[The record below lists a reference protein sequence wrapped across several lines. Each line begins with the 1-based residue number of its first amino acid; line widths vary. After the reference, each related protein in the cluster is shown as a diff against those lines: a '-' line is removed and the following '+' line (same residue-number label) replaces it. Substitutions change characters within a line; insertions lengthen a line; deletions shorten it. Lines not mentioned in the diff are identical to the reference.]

1 MSILIKFCVL
11 IAAVM
16 IALQVL
22 LALIPTAIVIT
33 LVAGVAVGVSNAALV
48 GFKDGN
54 AGAAWQG
61 FCGGFGGTF
70 KVGVGV
76 LKTITRII
84 FGFVKG
90 LA

>member
-11 IAAVM
+11 IAAVL

-22 LALIPTAIVIT
+22 LALIPSAIILT
-33 LVAGVAVGVSNAALV
+33 LIAAVAVGIANAALV

-54 AGAAWQG
+54 AAAAWQG
-61 FCGGFGGTF
+61 ACNGFGGTF
-70 KVGVGV
+70 RVGVGV
-76 LKTITRII
+76 LKTITRVV